1 MAGMNNSLDFDYSGL
16 YKSLGILPADVPGE
30 SSYARTQPLGTANA
44 HGYKPADVV
53 RVTPE
58 GLNVRST
65 QTVAVDPFTGNPIV
79 ASGAGNYAQ
88 KNANDVILDKPAPKL
103 ASSGTVNAA
112 TPLDISRLGL
122 TVDLNDAPGVKAI
135 DAAAPVNITVP
146 LGQRPT
152 GSAFTGGWGAN
163 GILKFEPAVTG
174 IGPGWT
180 EQEQF
185 ISPAPSVPGLVT
197 GPRPSGSRVAAVMQQ
212 RAATPAPAPVTT
224 ISPEVHAALMAQ
236 QTDGYRTDQNG
247 QTVIAMNGEP
257 ARANNFVDQF
267 GMLR

>member
-1 MAGMNNSLDFDYSGL
+1 MGLRMAGMNNSLDFDYSGL

-79 ASGAGNYAQ
+79 ASGSGNYAQ

-152 GSAFTGGWGAN
+152 GSAFKGGWGSN
-163 GILKFEPAVTG
+163 GFMTFEPAATG
-174 IGPGWT
+174 DGPGWSDR
-180 EQEQF
+180 ERF
-185 ISPAPSVPGLVT
+185 LSPPTSRPGLVT
-197 GPRPSGSRVAAVMQQ
+197 GAAPKTAAVLAARPSPQVSSAPQVQAAMM
-212 RAATPAPAPVTT
+212 A
-224 ISPEVHAALMAQ
+224 SPQSYLEAQ
-236 QTDGYRTDQNG
+236 GVNTAGMTAGQVQNAFDKGIRGGGGG
-247 QTVIAMNGEP
+247 QWY
-257 ARANNFVDQF
+257 
-267 GMLR
+267 